1 MCNHNAMKSITL
13 TLYDSNAW
21 TYSNW
26 NLRMMSE
33 NSDTAEYAPDD
44 L

>member
-1 MCNHNAMKSITL
+1 MCKYNAMKSITL
-13 TLYDSNAW
+13 TLYDSNVW
-21 TYSNW
+21 TCSNW

-33 NSDTAEYAPDD
+33 NSDKAEYAPDV